1 MLVGLLQLWIR
12 VPDAMSLKD
21 KRRAIKS
28 IKDRIANRFNV
39 SVAEVGLLD
48 SRREAQ
54 LGVALVSNDS
64 GFVQS
69 CLSKVVNLVQRTVK
83 LELLD
88 YSIEM
93 I

>member
-1 MLVGLLQLWIR
+1 
-12 VPDAMSLKD
+12 MSLKD
-21 KRRAIKS
+21 KRRSIKS
-28 IKDRIANRFNV
+28 VKDRIANRFNV

-48 SRREAQ
+48 SRRDAELA
-54 LGVALVSNDS
+54 VVMVSNDS

-69 CLSKVVNLVQRTVK
+69 CLSKVVSLVQSRVK